1 MHFDTM
7 NSIDTATRRLF
18 SEARSYNHWLS
29 TPVPES
35 LLRAVHDLAQMG
47 PTSMNSQP
55 MRLQF
60 VVSEPAR
67 QRLLPCVK
75 PANAGKIREAPA
87 VAIIGMDMRFHDRL
101 PTLYPHNLEAH
112 SLYEGKPE
120 FLASTALRNS
130 SLQGAYL
137 IMAARLLGLDCGP
150 MSGFDAQAVDQAF
163 WSGTTVR
170 TNFLC
175 NLGYADH
182 AQIRPRGP
190 RLAFDEI
197 CTVL

>member
-1 MHFDTM
+1 M
-7 NSIDTATRRLF
+7 NAIDNATRCLF
-18 SEARSYNHWLS
+18 TEARSYNHWLS

-35 LLRAVHDLAQMG
+35 LLRAVYDLAQFG

-60 VVSEPAR
+60 VVSESAK

-75 PANAGKIREAPA
+75 PGNVSKIREAP
-87 VAIIGMDMRFHDRL
+87 VIAIIGMDMRFHDRL
-101 PTLYPHNLEAH
+101 PTLYPHNSEAR

-120 FLASTALRNS
+120 FLGSTALRNS

-137 IMAARLLGLDCGP
+137 IMAARLRGLDCGP
-150 MSGFDAQAVDQAF
+150 MSGFDTQAVDQEF

-190 RLAFDEI
+190 RLAFDEV
-197 CTVL
+197 CSLL